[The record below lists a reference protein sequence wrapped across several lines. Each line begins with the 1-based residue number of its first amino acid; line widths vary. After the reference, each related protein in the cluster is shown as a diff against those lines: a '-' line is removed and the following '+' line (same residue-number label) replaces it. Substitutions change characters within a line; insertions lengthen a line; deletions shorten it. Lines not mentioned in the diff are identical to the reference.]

1 MDELAY
7 YFVKIIEEDQ
17 KRQRQK
23 MRSCFEDLEDNVFEM
38 SEECPREEGAEN
50 ERR

>member
-17 KRQRQK
+17 KRQRQG
-23 MRSCFEDLEDNVFEM
+23 MRSCFEDSTENQDEQ
-38 SEECPREEGAEN
+38 EEETK
-50 ERR
+50 

>member
-17 KRQRQK
+17 KRQRQG
-23 MRSCFEDLEDNVFEM
+23 MRSCFEDPTENQDEQEKQ
-38 SEECPREEGAEN
+38 EEADA
-50 ERR
+50 RR